1 MWFIASV
8 DPIAFLLTGQLH
20 HLWSR
25 GDPRLLLKNLQNK
38 YLMRKDELLGSG
50 KIGKRREEPESLKIS
65 HFSGHH
71 QSAAH
76 RSLLQK
82 STIKLPIPLKSGLL
96 AHLFPITQTSGLY
109 PWFSEKP
116 LQLISVKKRQ
126 TWGQFPSLIRLWN
139 SNCNWWG

>member
-65 HFSGHH
+65 HFWL
-71 QSAAH
+71 
-76 RSLLQK
+76 RDKSL
-82 STIKLPIPLKSGLL
+82 TTVIYF
-96 AHLFPITQTSGLY
+96 LFMY
-109 PWFSEKP
+109 P
-116 LQLISVKKRQ
+116 R
-126 TWGQFPSLIRLWN
+126 
-139 SNCNWWG
+139 